1 MLMETSFSMVS
12 MYVKKWCIDLLID
25 LCPLVKR
32 LFWAVRTNPK
42 RFYISSQQCSV
53 MFKKHFKFSTFLFSP
68 LEPLCIV
75 TEFVCG
81 GSLDKLLRSSRVQNH
96 QVDPTYVNI
105 WSRLT
110 ERELLRI
117 ASDVASG
124 MSHLESKQVCSW
136 IHEWDACFC

>member
-1 MLMETSFSMVS
+1 MMSRF
-12 MYVKKWCIDLLID
+12 IDWFVFID
-25 LCPLVKR
+25 KGIILGHHNKSNEV
-32 LFWAVRTNPK
+32 FW
-42 RFYISSQQCSV
+42 SQQCSV
-53 MFKKHFKFSTFLFSP
+53 MFQKHCKFSTFLFSP

-75 TEFVCG
+75 IEFVSG
-81 GSLDKLLRSSRVQNH
+81 GSLDKLLRSSRVHNQ

-117 ASDVASG
+117 ASNVASG

-136 IHEWDACFC
+136 IHEWGAFSCWIYFW